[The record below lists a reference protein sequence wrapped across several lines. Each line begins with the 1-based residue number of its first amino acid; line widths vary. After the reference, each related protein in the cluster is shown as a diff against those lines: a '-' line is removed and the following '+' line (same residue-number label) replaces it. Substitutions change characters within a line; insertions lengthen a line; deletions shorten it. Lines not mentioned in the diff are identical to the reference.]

1 MLSLESLLR
10 TLGRWRRENLTV
22 LEHDEVR
29 EKVSPTDLVR
39 LDQYNRK
46 VVACPAWTSPPSW
59 LVLTEEERDGLVDAP
74 PPKPTGH
81 LNPGQSEKIP
91 PEFPPNNPS

>member
-1 MLSLESLLR
+1 MLSLESLER
-10 TLGRWRRENLTV
+10 TLGRWQREDLTV

-59 LVLTEEERDGLVDAP
+59 LVLTGGAGRSGGRPAP
-74 PPKPTGH
+74 KASGP
-81 LNPGQSEKIP
+81 SEPRAVRKD
-91 PEFPPNNPS
+91 PS